1 MRKFT
6 DLTGQKFGR
15 LTVLERTDDYISPKG
30 DRTIQWLC
38 LCECGNKRK
47 VQSSHLKDGHTKSCG
62 CLNKD
67 ILSNTASTH
76 RDSETLLYK
85 VYQNM
90 KQRCVNPKNQRYKF
104 YGGKGI
110 TVCKEWDDDYL
121 EFKKWALDNGYKQGL
136 SIDRIDINLGYEP
149 SNCRWAEYK
158 VQNNNRS
165 NNHYITHN
173 NVTKTIAEWAY
184 EYDLSY
190 HVLLWR
196 IHKGW
201 DINRALTTPTR
212 QKNRRCVGE

>member
-1 MRKFT
+1 MRKFI

-15 LTVLERTDDYISPKG
+15 LTVLGRADDYVDPKG
-30 DRTIQWLC
+30 NKAIQWLC
-38 LCECGNKRK
+38 LCECGNRRK

-67 ILSNTASTH
+67 ILSKMASTH

-90 KQRCVNPKNQRYKF
+90 KQRCVNPNNQRYKF

-110 TVCKEWDDDYL
+110 AVCKEWNDDYL
-121 EFKKWALDNGYKQGL
+121 KFKEWASDNGYKQGL
-136 SIDRIDINLGYEP
+136 SIDRIDINRDYEP

-165 NNHYITHN
+165 NNHYVTYN
-173 NVTKTIAEWAY
+173 DVTKTLAEWAE
-184 EYDLSY
+184 EYNIDYNVFS
-190 HVLLWR
+190 WR
-196 IHKGW
+196 IRKGW
-201 DINRALTTPTR
+201 EVERALTTPIR
-212 QKNRRCVGE
+212 PKKRCANE